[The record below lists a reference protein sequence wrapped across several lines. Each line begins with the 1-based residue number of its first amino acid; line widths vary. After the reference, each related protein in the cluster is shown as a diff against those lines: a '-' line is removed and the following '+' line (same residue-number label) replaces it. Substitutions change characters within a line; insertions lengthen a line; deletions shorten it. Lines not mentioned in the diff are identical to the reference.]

1 MNVTTLAR
9 PEVLA
14 MRAYESARNSAAADG
29 VLLNANEAPDPLLD
43 DPAWQALQINRY
55 PNPQPQ
61 ALIER
66 LAALYGVSEPQLL
79 VTRGSDEGID
89 LLLRVFCRAGQDA
102 ILECPPC
109 FGMYRIAAQIQGA
122 ACVQV
127 ERLNDSL
134 ELDFAAIEHA
144 IAATP
149 GLKLVFLTSPNNPTG
164 DTISNA
170 RLERIVQAC
179 ENRALVVLDEAY
191 IEFCPG
197 GLEPENTAVAL
208 LARYPNL
215 VVLRTLSKAW
225 AAAGLRCG
233 SVLAA
238 PDVISLLRRVMAP
251 YPLTAPAI
259 AAALAVTG
267 PDARRR
273 QTGMLEMID
282 TNKQN
287 LLKYLARQPWVQRHW
302 SGAANFILTRV
313 ADAPG
318 LVAFC
323 ANEGV
328 RIRDF
333 SSQRGLQGCVR
344 FSIGNNSDMQAL
356 HRALEAYGASL

>member
-1 MNVTTLAR
+1 VNINALAR

-14 MRAYESARNSAAADG
+14 MRAYESARNTAAADG
-29 VLLNANEAPDPLLD
+29 VLLNANEAPGPLLD

-61 ALIER
+61 ELLER
-66 LAALYGVSEPQLL
+66 LAGLYGVSQAQLL

-89 LLLRVFCRAGQDA
+89 LLLRVFCQAGKDA

-122 ACVQV
+122 LCVQV
-127 ERLNDSL
+127 PRQADSL
-134 ELDFAAIEHA
+134 ALDFAAVEQA
-144 IAATP
+144 IADTP
-149 GLKLVFLTSPNNPTG
+149 QLKLVFLTSPNNPTG
-164 DTISNA
+164 DTISPA
-170 RLERIVQAC
+170 QLEGILQAC
-179 ENRALVVLDEAY
+179 AERALVVLDEAY

-197 GLEPENTAVAL
+197 GLAPENTAVAL

-238 PDVISLLRRVMAP
+238 PEVISLLRRVMAP

-267 PDARRR
+267 PQAQQR
-273 QTGMLEMID
+273 QAGMLAMVER
-282 TNKQN
+282 NKQQ
-287 LLKYLARQPWVQRHW
+287 LLAYLAQQAWVTRHW
-302 SGAANFILTRV
+302 SGEANFILTRV

-323 ANEGV
+323 AAAGV

-333 SSQRGLQGCVR
+333 STQRGLEGCVR
-344 FSIGNNSDMQAL
+344 FSIGNNDDMQAL
-356 HRALEAYGASL
+356 YRALDAYGASL